1 MICIFVINEI
11 VKVIN
16 NFIIFFK
23 QVVNNLDIEK
33 VVNNVQFYD

>member
-33 VVNNVQFYD
+33 VVNNVHLCD